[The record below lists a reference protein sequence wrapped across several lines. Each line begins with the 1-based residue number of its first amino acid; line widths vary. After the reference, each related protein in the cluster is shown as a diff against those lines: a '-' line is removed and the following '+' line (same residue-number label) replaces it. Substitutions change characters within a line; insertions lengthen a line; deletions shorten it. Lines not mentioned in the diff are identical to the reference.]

1 MKNHPEPQTL
11 DFLLAQVSR
20 LHHARVHQLLEAL
33 GLYRGQPRLLF
44 ILWDQ
49 DGLTHKELAA
59 MMQVTPVTITKMIQR
74 MEKAGFVQRRP
85 DLADQRISRVYLTD
99 AGRAVQAQVEATWQ
113 QMELEGFAGFSD
125 DERVTLRRFL
135 QQIRTNLEKA
145 IGEKNA

>member
-1 MKNHPEPQTL
+1 MNNHPEPQTL

-33 GLYRGQPRLLF
+33 GLYRGQPRVLH

-59 MMQVTPVTITKMIQR
+59 TMQVTPVTITKMIQR

-85 DLADQRISRVYLTD
+85 DPADQRASRVYLTD
-99 AGRAVQAQVEATWQ
+99 AGRAVQTQVEATWQ
-113 QMELEGFAGFSD
+113 QMEQDGFAGFSEE
-125 DERVTLRRFL
+125 ERTTLRRFL
-135 QQIRTNLEKA
+135 QQIRANLEKA
-145 IGEKNA
+145 IGEKI